1 MSLKKYIGNLFVMT
15 RAEKNGAMVL
25 VVILMIVMT
34 VRFLIPYLIND
45 NEDYIQDIELKIAS
59 LEEQK
64 GNLQNTSQSII
75 SKVEADKSNFTSEKE
90 LKHKNPEIKIEYF
103 KFDPNKVSLNEMEKL
118 GFSNQIA
125 NTLLNFRQKGAR
137 FYRKTDILKVYGFDT
152 VFYNKIEPY
161 IEIEKIKQVEYQPKK
176 ITSKPKICIEINT
189 ADSALWTNLPGIGSV
204 FAKRICNFR
213 DYLGGFVRIDQL
225 KEVYNLKDETYQS
238 IKDYLILDS
247 TQVRKININFAEIND
262 LKKHPYCDYTIARK
276 IVNYRSEK
284 GSFQS
289 ITQLKED
296 SILLEIDYNKLSP
309 YLAIK

>member
-25 VVILMIVMT
+25 VVILIIVMI

-45 NEDYIQDIELKIAS
+45 NENYIQDIELKIAS

-64 GNLQNTSQSII
+64 DIRQNTSQSNI
-75 SKVEADKSNFTSEKE
+75 SKVEAGKSNHTSYKE
-90 LKHKNPEIKIEYF
+90 VEHKNPEIEIEYF
-103 KFDPNKVSLNEMEKL
+103 KFDPNTVGLTEMQKL
-118 GFSNQIA
+118 GFSNKVA

-137 FYRKTDILKVYGFDT
+137 FYSKTDILKVYGFDT

-161 IEIEKIKQVEYQPKK
+161 IEIKKIKQVEYQHKK
-176 ITSKPKICIEINT
+176 ITTKPKISIEINT
-189 ADSALWTNLPGIGSV
+189 ADSALLTNLPGIGPV
-204 FAKRICNFR
+204 FARRICKFR
-213 DYLGGFVRIDQL
+213 DYLGGFVKVDQL

-238 IKDYLILDS
+238 IKDYLIIDS

-262 LKKHPYCDYTIARK
+262 LKRHPYCNYKIARK

-284 GSFQS
+284 GSFQT